1 MKIAKW
7 HTWQTFRKDRGT
19 PPWIKVYRNLMTN
32 SEWVS
37 LSDAEKG
44 QLVSMWI
51 LASDK
56 SGFIPDDAKLVQRMA
71 MLDGVPNLNK
81 FIKLGFLV
89 STCQPCGNHLV
100 TDAPEVGE
108 AETETETETETE
120 KKTLTSNLRFDEWWN
135 LYPKKIEK
143 KKALATWKR
152 RKLDTIADQIIED
165 TRNRPTQCAKWKAG
179 YVCNP
184 TTYLN
189 GDRWNDEY
197 EKPNGN
203 NGRAHQPRET
213 TVQRQNRE
221 AREAIERANSGI

>member
-1 MKIAKW
+1 
-7 HTWQTFRKDRGT
+7 
-19 PPWIKVYRNLMTN
+19 MTN

-108 AETETETETETE
+108 AETETETETE
-120 KKTLTSNLRFDEWWN
+120 KKTHTSNLRFDEWWQE
-135 LYPKKIEK
+135 YPKKIER
-143 KKALATWKR
+143 KKAFAIWTR
-152 RKLDTIADQIIED
+152 RKLDSIANQIIED
-165 TRNRPTQCAKWKAG
+165 TKNRPVLCAKWKAG
-179 YVCNP
+179 YICNP

-189 GDRWNDEY
+189 GDRWNDDY
-197 EKPNGN
+197 ESPRTNGT
-203 NGRAHQPRET
+203 GKDAVLTKHQERE
-213 TVQRQNRE
+213 RRN
-221 AREAIERANSGI
+221 REAIERANRGEGITPPYHHGGHVATHD